1 MSWCRYIYIYVG
13 IYRLFEGNV
22 QRKWEENANRLGL
35 ESIGNINWH
44 VTGMNGICVG
54 VLYLSTNE
62 IGNLLS
68 R

>member
-1 MSWCRYIYIYVG
+1 M
-13 IYRLFEGNV
+13 